1 MWIFGYIDIEKCMC
15 ALHACMHAY
24 VCMYVCVC
32 IYMYVLRICMYVS
45 VRVRMCMYVYVRVSM
60 CMSLYVFVCMCI
72 SYVNVSMCM
81 YLCWNVGMSPSPT
94 SGVPASAALDTM
106 AARALCP
113 SRRCRTRAKELASA
127 LGHQRGWG
135 FIHKEMGH
143 NIRTST
149 WT

>member
-1 MWIFGYIDIEKCMC
+1 M
-15 ALHACMHAY
+15 Y
-24 VCMYVCVC
+24 VCIYVSMCMYLYVSVCICMYLYECVC

-45 VRVRMCMYVYVRVSM
+45 VCVCTCTYVYVCVCTCIYVSVSVCLCMYVYII
-60 CMSLYVFVCMCI
+60 CK
-72 SYVNVSMCM
+72 CM

-127 LGHQRGWG
+127 ALGHQRGWG

-149 WT
+149 WN